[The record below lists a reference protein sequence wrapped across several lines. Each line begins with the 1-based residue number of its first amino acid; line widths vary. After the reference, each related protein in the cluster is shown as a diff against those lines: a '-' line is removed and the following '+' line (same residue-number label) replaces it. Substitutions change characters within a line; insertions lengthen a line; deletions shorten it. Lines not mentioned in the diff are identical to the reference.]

1 MAQSLVMP
9 QPPAPAQMVP
19 QPVVPTRPR
28 LSIIFHFSFFIGPS
42 NSLHLKLHPNLIP
55 NINKH
60 TRFSGK
66 ENNQSLSPNIRTI
79 HSSNKPI
86 QNNLFPTNQIMFNNN
101 NHHYNTKELE
111 KKKK

>member
-1 MAQSLVMP
+1 MP
-9 QPPAPAQMVP
+9 QPPAPAKMVP

-28 LSIIFHFSFFIGPS
+28 LSIIFHFSSFIGPS

-55 NINKH
+55 NNKH